1 VIQCLQYELALPFSC
16 VWHLPQDY
24 HSWCRLRTSVFM
36 PMAFTTV
43 LTAYDCFA
51 VTKKTSELELELSLL
66 APMGPPFSRPQHSD
80 FDLDLTKT
88 LPESRWKIC
97 VPSAIWI
104 SPIIWSPI
112 RNIQECTCW
121 WLIIAQKLTK
131 LRLWIL
137 GDSQSIFPSLD
148 KMWNFSSLQK
158 LRKMT
163 SLKQF
168 IKLELMCKGVVWLV
182 SIPHFHKGF
191 NLNWFNA
198 QAYVTALTSWHVM

>member
-1 VIQCLQYELALPFSC
+1 M
-16 VWHLPQDY
+16 
-24 HSWCRLRTSVFM
+24 R
-36 PMAFTTV
+36 MAFTPGLPLMV
-43 LTAYDCFA
+43 PLTHLSFHAYGIYHSVNSLWLFCCH
-51 VTKKTSELELELSLL
+51 KKTSELELELSLL
-66 APMGPPFSRPQHSD
+66 APMSPPFSRPQHSD

-88 LPESRWKIC
+88 QPESRWKIC
-97 VPSAIWI
+97 VPSSIWI

-121 WLIIAQKLTK
+121 WLIIAQRFYVHFLTK

-168 IKLELMCKGVVWLV
+168 IKLELMCIVWCALCDLC
-182 SIPHFHKGF
+182 PFHTSTK
-191 NLNWFNA
+191 
-198 QAYVTALTSWHVM
+198 VLTWTDLMPRPMLLLWLRDM

>member
-1 VIQCLQYELALPFSC
+1 MRMAFAPGLPLM
-16 VWHLPQDY
+16 VPLTHLSFHAYGIY
-24 HSWCRLRTSVFM
+24 HSVNSLWLFC
-36 PMAFTTV
+36 
-43 LTAYDCFA
+43 CH
-51 VTKKTSELELELSLL
+51 KKTSELELELSLL

-80 FDLDLTKT
+80 FDFELTKT

-97 VPSAIWI
+97 VPSSIWI

-121 WLIIAQKLTK
+121 WLIIAQKFYVHFLTK

-148 KMWNFSSLQK
+148 KMWNFSLLQK

-191 NLNWFNA
+191 NLNWLNA